1 MLLDFLSRA
10 GLSSRR
16 QALKMALWLLR
27 KVYDAES
34 RHAARISSKI
44 DRFDDEDVVYDHSLI
59 KALEEEM
66 EISEYALDCLMS
78 LLDEL
83 EMVY

>member
-44 DRFDDEDVVYDHSLI
+44 DRFDDENVVYDHSLI
-59 KALEEEM
+59 KAFGGRTGDFRICPGLP
-66 EISEYALDCLMS
+66 Y
-78 LLDEL
+78 
-83 EMVY
+83 VPFR

>member
-34 RHAARISSKI
+34 RHAAIS
-44 DRFDDEDVVYDHSLI
+44 FSLI
-59 KALEEEM
+59 TGGSWSPKQ
-66 EISEYALDCLMS
+66 ISAAVSTFGVVSPFIVRLMVFGS
-78 LLDEL
+78 RSISRPRS
-83 EMVY
+83 V